1 MRLTPIAPSVG
12 QCPSSRGGVLI
23 VTVALSLGF
32 APAFATDAANRTPVK
47 IAVFEFELE
56 DSSPPAV
63 LLNQPVSSAALMDR
77 VSGAAREE
85 LTRSGRYLVIDASKA
100 DTQSVAAKGLRN
112 CDGCEAG
119 VATQLG
125 AEQSLIGVISKVT
138 ATDYYVVIQIREART
153 GKVLDSEG
161 ALFAGDEQGWP
172 SGVRML
178 IRHQVLPSQEQ
189 NRDRPSGR

>member
-1 MRLTPIAPSVG
+1 MRPAPTAPSVG
-12 QCPSSRGGVLI
+12 QCPSSRGGALI
-23 VTVALSLGF
+23 VIAALSLGF
-32 APAFATDAANRTPVK
+32 APVFATGAADPAPVK

-63 LLNQPVSSAALMDR
+63 LLNQPVSGAALMDK

-85 LTRSGRYLVIDASKA
+85 LMQSGRYLVIDASKA

-138 ATDYYVVIQIREART
+138 ATDYYVVIQIRDART

-178 IRHQVLPSQEQ
+178 IRHQVLPSQEK
-189 NRDRPSGR
+189 DHDGTTGR